1 MCVYTHSASDKA
13 RTYIVKGF
21 LKKKFLYAIDCETE
35 CIFIQSCCTFPC
47 KKKKEKKRKKKRTRI
62 SCTLCV

>member
-21 LKKKFLYAIDCETE
+21 LKEIFLYAIDCETE
-35 CIFIQSCCTFPC
+35 CIFIQSRCTFPC
-47 KKKKEKKRKKKRTRI
+47 KKEKRK
-62 SCTLCV
+62 

>member
-21 LKKKFLYAIDCETE
+21 SKKKFLYAIDCKTE
-35 CIFIQSCCTFPC
+35 SIFIQSRCTFPC
-47 KKKKEKKRKKKRTRI
+47 QKKRKTERKKRTRI

>member
-21 LKKKFLYAIDCETE
+21 LKENSYMLLIAKLNVYLFNLVVLFHA
-35 CIFIQSCCTFPC
+35 
-47 KKKKEKKRKKKRTRI
+47 KKKREREKKRTRI